1 MLNPTGGKIRNDVKG
16 SGLFNA
22 PRGNDRKHDG
32 IDLIVKPGHKVLS
45 PIDGLVTRQARP
57 YAHENYSGLEIEG
70 DRITVV
76 LFYLRPLKGI
86 VGSQI
91 EKGDIIGI
99 AQDISKRYGK
109 GMIPH
114 IHLRIT
120 RCDPVLLMGMP

>member
-1 MLNPTGGKIRNDVKG
+1 MLNPTGGKIRKDIKG

-32 IDLIVKPGHKVLS
+32 VDFIVVPGRKVLS
-45 PIDGLVTRQARP
+45 PIDGQVLRQARP
-57 YAHENYSGLEIEG
+57 YSNENYSGVEIEG
-70 DRITVV
+70 KRITVL

-86 VGSQI
+86 VGSQV

-109 GMIPH
+109 EMIPH
-114 IHLRIT
+114 IHLRVT
-120 RCDPVLLMGMP
+120 RCDPTLFMGMP